1 MSSVCESET
10 TRSEAVVKY
19 LGLCKSKN
27 SGTALSVQLK
37 NISTDKK
44 YWQIRKIM
52 RGNRSSDTWKIVS
65 FAWILWLRGIRAIF
79 ILYKNVCELLKIFAT
94 VSLFQNVHAASQLGH
109 VNGGF
114 HRNGSVRSAECHPLH
129 AHGGGAGAEQGGGGG
144 GHNHHT
150 LDHSYKV
157 TRAQHSVPHSA

>member
-1 MSSVCESET
+1 M
-10 TRSEAVVKY
+10 
-19 LGLCKSKN
+19 LFFL
-27 SGTALSVQLK
+27 
-37 NISTDKK
+37 
-44 YWQIRKIM
+44 
-52 RGNRSSDTWKIVS
+52 
-65 FAWILWLRGIRAIF
+65 
-79 ILYKNVCELLKIFAT
+79 LYNKFCELLKIFAT

-129 AHGGGAGAEQGGGGG
+129 AHGGGGGAEQGGGGG

-157 TRAQHSVPHSA
+157 TVPSILCRKEINSCLIDKFIVCCSLFYLLREFL